1 MLPLR
6 YIIIIITILIMAAC
20 MREQSPEELSL
31 SEAEKPPASFLLP
44 WASPQPPSSYYTL
57 RFLDVT
63 ANVDTNQIR
72 IRKPEVPIW
81 LSSKHAPQI
90 TEKRTKPKSMLV
102 YDSERANIANRLPK
116 TDPHRYF
123 SIGFDNDVFFSMD
136 YYYTN
141 GIQFQYF
148 HPGMEKSLPYGL
160 TIPYRRP
167 SLNYY
172 GMKLVQNM
180 YTPTRLDVT
189 YILENDRPFAS
200 YLYLGYEKI
209 TFDPGRKIKINSG
222 LDIGMLGP
230 TSLGGLIQTTL
241 HNTEPTGW
249 VNQIG
254 NDIVLSYTAGIEKG
268 IVEKDFFSFNMKGS
282 AIAGTLYD
290 NLQLDASILVGRYEP
305 YFQGMGLHCGRDR
318 TYRHNI
324 QYAFRVQAKGTLVGY
339 DATLQGGLF
348 NKDNPYSLEADDIL
362 RFTFAA
368 ETGFFFRYR
377 WLELEAGVF
386 YLTPEFKSGKDHK
399 WVHLSATFCL

>member
-1 MLPLR
+1 
-6 YIIIIITILIMAAC
+6 MAAC
-20 MREQSPEELSL
+20 MREESPQDLTASDVQNPEESFPLS
-31 SEAEKPPASFLLP
+31 
-44 WASPQPPSSYYTL
+44 WASPKPPSTYYTISL
-57 RFLDVT
+57 PKVPVKL
-63 ANVDTNQIR
+63 DTNQIR
-72 IRKPEVPIW
+72 VRKPEVPLW
-81 LSSKHAPQI
+81 LSSKHASTVRERKI
-90 TEKRTKPKSMLV
+90 RTEDISV
-102 YDSERANIANRLPK
+102 YDRETAEIIRRLPK
-116 TDPHRYF
+116 TDPYRYF

-167 SLNYY
+167 SLNYF
-172 GMKLVQNM
+172 GMRLVQNM
-180 YTPTRLDVT
+180 YTPTRLDVN

-209 TFDPGRKIKINSG
+209 TFDPNRKLKINSG

-241 HNTEPTGW
+241 HSTEPTGW

-254 NDIVLSYTAGIEKG
+254 NDVVLSYTAGIEKG
-268 IVEKDFFSFNMKGS
+268 VVETDFLTLTMKGT

-290 NLQLDASILVGRYEP
+290 NLQLDASVLAGRYEP
-305 YFQGMGLHCGRDR
+305 YFQGMGLHCGSDR

-324 QYAFRVQAKGTLVGY
+324 QYAFRARAKGTLVGY

-348 NKDNPYSLEADDIL
+348 NKDNPYSLDAGDIL
-362 RFTFAA
+362 RFTFNA
-368 ETGFFFRYR
+368 EAGFFFRYR
-377 WLELEAGVF
+377 WFELEAGVF
-386 YLTPEFKSGKDHK
+386 YLTPEFKSGRDHK